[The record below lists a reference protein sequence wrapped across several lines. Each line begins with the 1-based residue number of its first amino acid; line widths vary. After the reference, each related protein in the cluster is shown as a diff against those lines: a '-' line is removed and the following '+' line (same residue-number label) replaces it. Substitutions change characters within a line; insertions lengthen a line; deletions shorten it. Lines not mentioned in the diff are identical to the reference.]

1 MDTRENMG
9 FDEVLNEQ
17 EKTEDQKI
25 VDIASYQPKR
35 KPYSVWEVADTEYK
49 LRLTG
54 SVIDKLEQKFKA
66 NLLNVLAADGL
77 PPLSVMLTVIQAA
90 MQQHQHGIKYR
101 DVLELFDKY
110 VDEGGDQT
118 KLYADV
124 VMDLLAVSGFF
135 TPSEEEVLK
144 ENLKDLDMS
153 I

>member
-9 FDEVLNEQ
+9 FDEVLTEQ

-25 VDIASYQPKR
+25 VDITSYQPKR
-35 KPYSVWEVADTEYK
+35 RPYCVWEVGSTEYK

-90 MQQHQHGIKYR
+90 MQQHHHGMKYR

-118 KLYADV
+118 KLYTDV

-144 ENLKDLDMS
+144 ENLKDLDMN